1 MSEILTTRQAA
12 DYLKL
17 AVSTIEKLRCH
28 GGGAKFIKLGSRRVG
43 YLKADLDEW
52 IASRPRCSST
62 SEHSTEPMQSRR
74 HKHSGQLEGRARA

>member
-43 YLKADLDEW
+43 YLKNDLDEW
-52 IASRPRCSST
+52 IASRPRCGST
-62 SEHSTEPMQSRR
+62 SELPADLPYRSH
-74 HKHSGQLEGRARA
+74 RARKEGATK